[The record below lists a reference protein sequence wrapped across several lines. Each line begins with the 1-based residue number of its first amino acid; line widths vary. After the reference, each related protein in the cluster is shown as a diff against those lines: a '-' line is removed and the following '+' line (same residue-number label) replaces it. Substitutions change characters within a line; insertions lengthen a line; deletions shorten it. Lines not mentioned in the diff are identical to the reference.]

1 MSKPPKPPRRPRT
14 KPLLQQTG
22 VPVRTPAPVRLDPL
36 QLRPALFKGLREDAD
51 AADVYRIAE

>member
-1 MSKPPKPPRRPRT
+1 
-14 KPLLQQTG
+14 LLQQTG

-36 QLRPALFKGLREDAD
+36 QLRPASFKGLREDAD